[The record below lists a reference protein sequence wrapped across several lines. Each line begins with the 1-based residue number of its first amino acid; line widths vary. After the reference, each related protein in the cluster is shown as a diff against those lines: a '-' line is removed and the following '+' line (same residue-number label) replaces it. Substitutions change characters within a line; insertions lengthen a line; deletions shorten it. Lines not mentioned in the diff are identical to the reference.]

1 MEIEEK
7 DEKMSTLEFVIK
19 NSDSWRVFLERL
31 GGNGRVSSTK
41 GPVHSTIIRAQAQGH
56 TFD

>member
-31 GGNGRVSSTK
+31 
-41 GPVHSTIIRAQAQGH
+41 
-56 TFD
+56 